1 MLPRFSLSGRGAPR
15 RLYLPVV
22 TGGFYP
28 MQALK
33 ALVIFMAVLIVAGM
47 VLLVYG
53 LITRTGGDGEQAAAP
68 AAPGVAP
75 AGVATTPDQAGGTT
89 PAVTPPAVTPF
100 GTLDLAVP
108 DGCSLAASELAG
120 DRLVVRFTG
129 QPARGCQLLV
139 IVDLASGREIGRVKA
154 VPSSAETAP

>member
-1 MLPRFSLSGRGAPR
+1 
-15 RLYLPVV
+15 
-22 TGGFYP
+22 

-53 LITRTGGDGEQAAAP
+53 LITRTGEGGDAPQQAAAP
-68 AAPGVAP
+68 AP
-75 AGVATTPDQAGGTT
+75 AATTTSASPAATAAAT
-89 PAVTPPAVTPF
+89 PLAPF

-154 VPSSAETAP
+154 VPATAQSAP

>member
-1 MLPRFSLSGRGAPR
+1 
-15 RLYLPVV
+15 
-22 TGGFYP
+22 

-53 LITRTGGDGEQAAAP
+53 LITRTGGGEQQAEAP
-68 AAPGVAP
+68 AATGAAP
-75 AGVATTPDQAGGTT
+75 AGVAPT
-89 PAVTPPAVTPF
+89 PAQTTGPTPTVVTPF

-154 VPSSAETAP
+154 VPSSAQTPP

>member
-1 MLPRFSLSGRGAPR
+1 
-15 RLYLPVV
+15 
-22 TGGFYP
+22 

-47 VLLVYG
+47 ALLVYG
-53 LITRTGGDGEQAAAP
+53 LITRTGGGDGAQQAAAP
-68 AAPGVAP
+68 AAPATATAIPGAAP
-75 AGVATTPDQAGGTT
+75 PGTPLA
-89 PAVTPPAVTPF
+89 PF
-100 GTLDLAVP
+100 GALDIAVP

-154 VPSSAETAP
+154 VPATAQSAP

>member
-1 MLPRFSLSGRGAPR
+1 
-15 RLYLPVV
+15 
-22 TGGFYP
+22 

-53 LITRTGGDGEQAAAP
+53 LITRTGGGEEQAEAP
-68 AAPGVAP
+68 AATGMAP
-75 AGVATTPDQAGGTT
+75 T
-89 PAVTPPAVTPF
+89 PAQTTGPTPTVVTPF

-154 VPSSAETAP
+154 VPSSAQTPP

>member
-1 MLPRFSLSGRGAPR
+1 
-15 RLYLPVV
+15 
-22 TGGFYP
+22 

-53 LITRTGGDGEQAAAP
+53 LITRTGGDGAGDEAP
-68 AAPGVAP
+68 AAPPAAPGIAP
-75 AGVATTPDQAGGTT
+75 AGVVSTPT
-89 PAVTPPAVTPF
+89 AVTPF

-154 VPSSAETAP
+154 VPSSAQTPP